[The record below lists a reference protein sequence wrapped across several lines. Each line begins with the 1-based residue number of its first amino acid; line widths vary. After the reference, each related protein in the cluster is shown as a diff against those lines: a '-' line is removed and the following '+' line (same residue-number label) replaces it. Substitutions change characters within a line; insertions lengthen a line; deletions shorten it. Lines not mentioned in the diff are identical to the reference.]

1 LLLCILFDAVITELA
16 RSTKAF
22 AELGGRTH
30 PLIADVV
37 VALVEMGRWY
47 FHNFLVYISLFT
59 VSKHFWFLCC
69 CTFFDDCL
77 VCVEGLNVD
86 SIAAYGRR
94 ISKIRIIPRK
104 FCGL

>member
-1 LLLCILFDAVITELA
+1 VITELA

-59 VSKHFWFLCC
+59 VSKHF
-69 CTFFDDCL
+69 
-77 VCVEGLNVD
+77 
-86 SIAAYGRR
+86 
-94 ISKIRIIPRK
+94 
-104 FCGL
+104 